1 MENFKAIAN
10 AILGIDKSLQL
21 SMVGLLSFSLF
32 AVIGVMAS
40 VVISSKTFGRKI
52 DA

>member
-10 AILGIDKSLQL
+10 AILGVDKSIQL
-21 SMVGLLSFSLF
+21 SLVDLLSFSLF
-32 AVIGVMAS
+32 AGVGVMAS
-40 VVISSKTFGRKI
+40 VVISSKSFGRKL